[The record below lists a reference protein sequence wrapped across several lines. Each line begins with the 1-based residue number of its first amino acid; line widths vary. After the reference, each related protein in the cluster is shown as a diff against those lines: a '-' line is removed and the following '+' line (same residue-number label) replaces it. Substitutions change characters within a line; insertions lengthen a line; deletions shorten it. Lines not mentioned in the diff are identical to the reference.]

1 MAQCAESI
9 ERCNDI
15 YKGIPVKAFGYFFGL
30 GFAALVAGCGGGG
43 GSSGN
48 TALEYKIALRADKT
62 KLPVNI
68 SNEIPSIGVSAPYTT
83 TLYITATEGGNPIV
97 GTKDAFACN
106 VDAGLNVGALYYLD
120 GKSEHETVVDGKKIP
135 NAYRNITLDSNS
147 GGATFHF
154 HAGDTVGTARVVCT
168 VTDPR
173 DNQVKT
179 ASAEIVVGNSTAPAA
194 GMPASV
200 VFKAESGALGAR
212 LNQNNVP
219 NTISVQAQ
227 VTDEVGQWVS
237 DTTSPN
243 LQVYIQGGDASAG
256 ARLRHDGQTGT
267 VIMTTTRN
275 GVADFALS
283 SGDTVGPIVLV
294 MTADRADNN
303 VANGIQDPVSQVLVI
318 PTWNGI
324 PNTPLTLAAQSI
336 AATCNQRVSY
346 ALTVSGGVPPY
357 KWTADKLPA
366 GLELSSAG
374 LVSGVPLSL
383 NGTNAGSYSVP
394 VTVTDSNLH
403 SVSANMTITVAA
415 GACAPLSIS
424 DSSVA
429 AIKGKPFV
437 FALSAKGGTSPYKWS
452 VLDDGQTG
460 VTINPDTGVLSGNL
474 STAGKFTVVVKVT
487 DNDKNSVIANVSIT
501 VTDPTA
507 TP

>member
-1 MAQCAESI
+1 MVRCAE
-9 ERCNDI
+9 CFFAAAKDV
-15 YKGIPVKAFGYFFGL
+15 YKGIAVKAFGYVLGL
-30 GFAALVAGCGGGG
+30 GLAALVAGCGGGG
-43 GSSGN
+43 GSAGD
-48 TALEYKIALRADKT
+48 TTLEYQITLRADKVT
-62 KLPVNI
+62 LPVNI
-68 SNEIPSIGVSAPYTT
+68 GHVLPSIGTSAPYTT
-83 TLYITATEGGNPIV
+83 TLYVNATEGGNPII
-97 GTKDAFACN
+97 GTTNAFACN
-106 VDAGLNVGALYYLD
+106 IDKGLDAGALYYLD
-120 GKSEHETVVDGKKIP
+120 GKSEHETDVDGVKIP
-135 NAYRNITLDSNS
+135 NAYRSITLDSNS
-147 GGATFHF
+147 GGNSFHF
-154 HAGDTVGTARVVCT
+154 HASNTVGTVRVTCT
-168 VTDPR
+168 VTNPR
-173 DNQVKT
+173 DNQVKS
-179 ASAEIVVGNSTAPAA
+179 ASVDIAVGSGTAPAA
-194 GMPASV
+194 GMPSSVLYQAS
-200 VFKAESGALGAR
+200 SGALGTR
-212 LNQNNVP
+212 INQNNVP
-219 NTISVQAQ
+219 NSISVQAQ
-227 VTDEVGQWVS
+227 VRDEMGQWVS
-237 DTTSPN
+237 DPTVPN

-256 ARLRHDGQTGT
+256 ARLRRDGQTGT
-267 VIMTTTRN
+267 AIMTTTRN
-275 GVADFALS
+275 GVADFVLS
-283 SGDTVGPIVLV
+283 SGNEVGPIVLV

-429 AIKGKPFV
+429 AIKDKPFV

-452 VLDDGQTG
+452 VLDDGETG
-460 VTINPDTGVLSGNL
+460 VTINPDTGVLSGKL
-474 STAGKFTVVVKVT
+474 TTAGKFTVVVKVT

-501 VTDPTA
+501 VTP
-507 TP
+507 

>member
-1 MAQCAESI
+1 MV
-9 ERCNDI
+9 NV
-15 YKGIPVKAFGYFFGL
+15 YKGIAVKAFGYVLGL
-30 GFAALVAGCGGGG
+30 GLAVLVAGCGGGG
-43 GSSGN
+43 GSPGD
-48 TALEYKIALRADKT
+48 TTLEYQITLRADKV

-68 SNEIPSIGVSAPYTT
+68 AHELPSIGTSAPYTT
-83 TLYITATEGGNPIV
+83 TLYVNATEGGNPII
-97 GTKDAFACN
+97 GTTNAFACN
-106 VDAGLNVGALYYLD
+106 VDKGLDVGALYYLD
-120 GKSEHETVVDGKKIP
+120 GKPEHETEVDGVKIP
-135 NAYRNITLDSNS
+135 NAYRSITLDSNS
-147 GGATFHF
+147 GGNSFHF
-154 HAGDTVGTARVVCT
+154 HAGNTVGTARITCT
-168 VTDPR
+168 ITNPR

-179 ASAEIVVGNSTAPAA
+179 ASVDIAVGSGTAPAA
-194 GMPASV
+194 GMPSSVLYQAS
-200 VFKAESGALGAR
+200 SGALGTR
-212 LNQNNVP
+212 INQNNVP
-219 NTISVQAQ
+219 NSISVQAQ
-227 VTDEVGQWVS
+227 VRDEMGQWVS
-237 DTTSPN
+237 DPAVPN

-256 ARLRHDGQTGT
+256 ARLRRDGQTGT
-267 VIMTTTRN
+267 AIMTTTRN
-275 GVADFALS
+275 GVADFVLS
-283 SGDTVGPIVLV
+283 SGNEVGPIVLV

-429 AIKGKPFV
+429 AIKDKPFV

-452 VLDDGQTG
+452 VLDDGETG
-460 VTINPDTGVLSGNL
+460 VTINPDTGVLSGKL
-474 STAGKFTVVVKVT
+474 TTAGKFTVVVKVT

-501 VTDPTA
+501 VTP
-507 TP
+507 